1 MVTFLI
7 IFFWQKGTIE
17 DDKLSRPINVSPTI
31 NSSTSLRKN
40 GGVRNA
46 YDVTNNHGYTKDDND
61 DYDYDDEES
70 TSESKDIRNNYGY
83 TKDGNDEDDYDD
95 EESTSEGKDVTNNYG
110 YTKDGNDED
119 DYDDEE
125 STFEGKNI
133 TNVYG
138 DTKDSNSNNDD
149 EESISEDGSVNKK
162 KNLDYLVEDEDDG
175 SSKKKK
181 MDDGYQDNSIDHD
194 DIDAQYE
201 LFKKY
206 YLNNDDDNDDN
217 MSVEENTNFLDF
229 SFDTDEGDIG
239 EMDGSADVGED
250 DQDINLQKLI
260 KYYRSDEILS
270 DNDENNGEGFLL
282 DMDGGDDENDGS
294 SNVGDAGLAW

>member
-1 MVTFLI
+1 MVTFYH

-31 NSSTSLRKN
+31 NSSASLRKN

-95 EESTSEGKDVTNNYG
+95 EEST
-110 YTKDGNDED
+110 
-119 DYDDEE
+119 
-125 STFEGKNI
+125 FEGKNI

-138 DTKDSNSNNDD
+138 DTKDTNSNNDD

-217 MSVEENTNFLDF
+217 MSVEENTNFLDS

>member
-31 NSSTSLRKN
+31 NSSASLRKN

-46 YDVTNNHGYTKDDND
+46 YDVTNNHGYTKDD
-61 DYDYDDEES
+61 
-70 TSESKDIRNNYGY
+70 
-83 TKDGNDEDDYDD
+83 
-95 EESTSEGKDVTNNYG
+95 
-110 YTKDGNDED
+110 NDED

-138 DTKDSNSNNDD
+138 DTKDTNSNNDD

-260 KYYRSDEILS
+260 KYYRSDEILF